1 MDYKTIAKPVTA
13 TYTEKKSEFIAYLM
27 PVATSDDAVAFI
39 NEVKAQHRKARH
51 NVYAYIL
58 REGASSRYSD
68 DGEPSGTAGVPV
80 LDVLQKNGL
89 TDVCCVVTRYFGGV
103 LLGANGLVRAYST
116 ACKLACED
124 AQIKNMQDAVE
135 ITATLSYNLYGKLTY
150 VLPEFEVKILDSIF
164 ESDVTLRLLCKATL
178 SKKLEEK
185 LIDLTS
191 GQIELVKSDIFEADF
206 A

>member
-1 MDYKTIAKPVTA
+1 MDYKTIAKLSEA

-27 PVATSDDAVAFI
+27 PVTTNDEAVEFI
-39 NEVKAQHRKARH
+39 NEIKTMHRKARH
-51 NVYAYIL
+51 NVYAYVL
-58 REGASSRYSD
+58 REGATSRYSD

-80 LDVLQKNGL
+80 LDVLLKNGL

-116 ACKLACED
+116 ACKLACEG
-124 AQIKNMQDAVE
+124 AKIKNMQDARE
-135 ITATLSYNLYGKLTY
+135 LTLTLPYNLYGKLTY
-150 VLPEFEVKILDSIF
+150 TLPEFEVKTLDSTF
-164 ESDVTLRLLCKATL
+164 GSDVTLKLLCKASL
-178 SKKLEEK
+178 VEELEKK